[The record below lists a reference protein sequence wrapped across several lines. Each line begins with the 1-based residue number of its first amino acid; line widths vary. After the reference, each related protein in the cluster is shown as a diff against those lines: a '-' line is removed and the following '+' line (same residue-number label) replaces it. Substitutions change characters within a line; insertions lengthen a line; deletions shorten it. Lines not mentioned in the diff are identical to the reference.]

1 MESDMLEQK
10 SYSLKQ
16 VLLVREDLTMRK
28 GKIAAQAAHASMGAF
43 MVGASCCVDEDGQ
56 YFMSGVL
63 TKDHFEWYFG
73 GHAKITL
80 GVKGEEELL
89 QAKELAKKA
98 GLPYYLVVDSGK
110 TEFHG
115 VPTTTV
121 LCIGPAK
128 SDEIDK
134 ITGPNGLVK
143 TRLI

>member
-1 MESDMLEQK
+1 MSEQK

-43 MVGASCCVDEDGQ
+43 MLGVSFCDDDKGEYLLSGAV
-56 YFMSGVL
+56 
-63 TKDHFEWYFG
+63 TKDHFEWFSG

-89 QAKELAKKA
+89 LAQELANKS
-98 GLPYYLVVDSGK
+98 GLPCYLVVDSGK

-115 VPTTTV
+115 VPTRTV